1 MGVVILFSQTQCP
14 TLSHYKRR
22 YHLSQCITCH
32 SFEIST
38 LCSSSL
44 EVDAVC
50 EHAAITCGCLP
61 PSFFPHFTFT
71 SLNSSSPSLSTSQNC
86 SGVSSWSAKC
96 RECRYMTW
104 MLLWQW
110 LKRHVCQQA
119 AHTYSCIVLS
129 RPSLTLFFSSSFVWL
144 GFCLRTIVR
153 PCLFTWL
160 FGHLA
165 QVSFVCFSGWNQ
177 FCPPREKYIKLVA
190 KCVFPKG
197 LWCKGKVI
205 LDTRR
210 KERCRGVNTNN
221 N

>member
-96 RECRYMTW
+96 KNMPLHDMNVAPTMAEKAR
-104 MLLWQW
+104 
-110 LKRHVCQQA
+110 
-119 AHTYSCIVLS
+119 LS
-129 RPSLTLFFSSSFVWL
+129 TGST
-144 GFCLRTIVR
+144 
-153 PCLFTWL
+153 
-160 FGHLA
+160 HL
-165 QVSFVCFSGWNQ
+165 QLHCS
-177 FCPPREKYIKLVA
+177 
-190 KCVFPKG
+190 
-197 LWCKGKVI
+197 
-205 LDTRR
+205 
-210 KERCRGVNTNN
+210 
-221 N
+221 